1 MPEMAFTDCVFF
13 MSFLKEHRWRMK
25 DTLKGKIIKGVGGF
39 YYVNVEADESKE
51 DIIYECRAKGIFR
64 KNKEKPLPGDDV
76 ELKPLSEMLPDGYPE
91 GSIIKI
97 LERKNSIIRP
107 QVANIDQAMVVFAC
121 VYPEPNLNLLDRFLI
136 NMERQSIPTVIV
148 FNKNDLVGADKLK
161 ELTDT
166 YKNSGYKVLIINTIG
181 DLTNSLESGIEE
193 TREILLK
200 ELRGKTTVLAGPS
213 GVGKSS
219 VMKLLSPQSEVETGT
234 LSEKIGRGKNTTR
247 HTELFYLEKET
258 YLLDTPGF
266 STIYIQGM
274 QPEELRDYY
283 NEFLEYSSECK
294 FNTCRHVSEPGCAVK
309 RAVEEGKINRTRYE
323 NYLQLF
329 SELKS
334 GKY

>member
-1 MPEMAFTDCVFF
+1 
-13 MSFLKEHRWRMK
+13 MK

-148 FNKNDLVGADKLK
+148 FNKNDLVGPEKIM
-161 ELTDT
+161 ELRRT
-166 YKNSGYKVLIINTIG
+166 YENSGYKVLSINTIG
-181 DLTNSLESGIEE
+181 DLTNSLESGIED

>member
-1 MPEMAFTDCVFF
+1 
-13 MSFLKEHRWRMK
+13 MK

-148 FNKNDLVGADKLK
+148 FNKNDLVGAEKLM

-166 YKNSGYKVLIINTIG
+166 YKNSGYKVLTINTIG
-181 DLTNSLESGIEE
+181 NLTNFLKFGIED

-309 RAVEEGKINRTRYE
+309 RAVEEGIINRTRYE

>member
-1 MPEMAFTDCVFF
+1 
-13 MSFLKEHRWRMK
+13 MK

-161 ELTDT
+161 ELIDT
-166 YKNSGYKVLIINTIG
+166 YKNSGYKVLTINTIG

>member
-1 MPEMAFTDCVFF
+1 MPEMAFTGCVFF

-166 YKNSGYKVLIINTIG
+166 YKNSGYKVLTINTIG

-219 VMKLLSPQSEVETGT
+219 VMKLLSPKSEVETGT

>member
-1 MPEMAFTDCVFF
+1 
-13 MSFLKEHRWRMK
+13 MK

-166 YKNSGYKVLIINTIG
+166 YKNSGYKVLTINTIG
-181 DLTNSLESGIEE
+181 NLTNSLKFGIED

>member
-1 MPEMAFTDCVFF
+1 
-13 MSFLKEHRWRMK
+13 MK

-161 ELTDT
+161 ELIDT
-166 YKNSGYKVLIINTIG
+166 YKNSGYKVLTINTIG
-181 DLTNSLESGIEE
+181 DLTNSLESGIED

>member
-1 MPEMAFTDCVFF
+1 MPEMAFTGCVFF

-148 FNKNDLVGADKLK
+148 FNKNDLVGAEKLM

-166 YKNSGYKVLIINTIG
+166 YKNSGYKVLTINTIG

>member
-1 MPEMAFTDCVFF
+1 MPEMAFTGCVFF

-148 FNKNDLVGADKLK
+148 FNKNDLVGAEKIM

-166 YKNSGYKVLIINTIG
+166 YENSGYKVLSINTIG
-181 DLTNSLESGIEE
+181 NLTNFLKFGIED

-219 VMKLLSPQSEVETGT
+219 VMKLLSPKADVETGT

>member
-1 MPEMAFTDCVFF
+1 MPEMAFTGCVFF
-13 MSFLKEHRWRMK
+13 MSFLKEHRWMMK

-148 FNKNDLVGADKLK
+148 FNKNDLVGAEKLM

-166 YKNSGYKVLIINTIG
+166 YKNSGYKVLTINTIG
-181 DLTNSLESGIEE
+181 NLTNSLKFGIED

>member
-148 FNKNDLVGADKLK
+148 FNKNDLVGPEKIM
-161 ELTDT
+161 ELRRT
-166 YKNSGYKVLIINTIG
+166 YENSGYKVLSINTIG
-181 DLTNSLESGIEE
+181 NLTNFLKFGIED

>member
-1 MPEMAFTDCVFF
+1 
-13 MSFLKEHRWRMK
+13 MK

-148 FNKNDLVGADKLK
+148 FNKNDLVGADKLN

-166 YKNSGYKVLIINTIG
+166 YKNSGYKVLTINTIG
-181 DLTNSLESGIEE
+181 DLTKASLAAAENDGDLKAENIEKEQLLEE
-193 TREILLK
+193 TRKLLLK

>member
-1 MPEMAFTDCVFF
+1 
-13 MSFLKEHRWRMK
+13 MK

-148 FNKNDLVGADKLK
+148 FNKNDLVGAEKLM

-166 YKNSGYKVLIINTIG
+166 YKNSGYKVLTINTIG

>member
-1 MPEMAFTDCVFF
+1 
-13 MSFLKEHRWRMK
+13 MK

-166 YKNSGYKVLIINTIG
+166 YKNSGYKVLTINTIG

-219 VMKLLSPQSEVETGT
+219 VMKLLSPKAEVETGT

-283 NEFLEYSSECK
+283 NEFLEYSSKCK

-309 RAVEEGKINRTRYE
+309 RAVEEGNINRTRYE

>member
-1 MPEMAFTDCVFF
+1 MPEMAFTGCVFF
-13 MSFLKEHRWRMK
+13 MSFLREHRWRMK

-148 FNKNDLVGADKLK
+148 FNKNDLVGPEKIM
-161 ELTDT
+161 ELRRT
-166 YKNSGYKVLIINTIG
+166 YENSGYKVLSINTIG
-181 DLTNSLESGIEE
+181 NLKIFFKSGIED

>member
-1 MPEMAFTDCVFF
+1 MPEMAFTGCVFF

-166 YKNSGYKVLIINTIG
+166 YKNSGYKVLTINTIG
-181 DLTNSLESGIEE
+181 DLTNSLESGIED

>member
-1 MPEMAFTDCVFF
+1 MT
-13 MSFLKEHRWRMK
+13 
-25 DTLKGKIIKGVGGF
+25 
-39 YYVNVEADESKE
+39 
-51 DIIYECRAKGIFR
+51 
-64 KNKEKPLPGDDV
+64 
-76 ELKPLSEMLPDGYPE
+76 
-91 GSIIKI
+91 
-97 LERKNSIIRP
+97 
-107 QVANIDQAMVVFAC
+107 
-121 VYPEPNLNLLDRFLI
+121 
-136 NMERQSIPTVIV
+136 
-148 FNKNDLVGADKLK
+148 
-161 ELTDT
+161 
-166 YKNSGYKVLIINTIG
+166 INTIG

-193 TREILLK
+193 TREILLN

-309 RAVEEGKINRTRYE
+309 RAVEEGKINRIRYE

>member
-1 MPEMAFTDCVFF
+1 MPEMAFTGCVFF
-13 MSFLKEHRWRMK
+13 MSFLREHRWRMK

-161 ELTDT
+161 ELIDT
-166 YKNSGYKVLIINTIG
+166 YKNSGYKVLTINTIG

-193 TREILLK
+193 TREILLN

-283 NEFLEYSSECK
+283 NEFSEYSSECK

>member
-1 MPEMAFTDCVFF
+1 MPEMAFTGCVFF

-166 YKNSGYKVLIINTIG
+166 YKNSGYKVLTINTIG

>member
-1 MPEMAFTDCVFF
+1 
-13 MSFLKEHRWRMK
+13 MK

-148 FNKNDLVGADKLK
+148 FNKNDLVGAEKLM
-161 ELTDT
+161 ELTHT
-166 YKNSGYKVLIINTIG
+166 YENSGYKVLSINTIG
-181 DLTNSLESGIEE
+181 DLTNSLESGIED

>member
-1 MPEMAFTDCVFF
+1 MPEMAFTGCVFF

-136 NMERQSIPTVIV
+136 NMEKQSIPTVIV

-166 YKNSGYKVLIINTIG
+166 YKNSGYKVLTINTIG

-219 VMKLLSPQSEVETGT
+219 VMKLLSPKSEVETGT

>member
-1 MPEMAFTDCVFF
+1 
-13 MSFLKEHRWRMK
+13 MK

-166 YKNSGYKVLIINTIG
+166 YKNSGYKVLTINTIG

>member
-1 MPEMAFTDCVFF
+1 MPEMAFTGCVFF

-39 YYVNVEADESKE
+39 YYVNVEADESKK

-166 YKNSGYKVLIINTIG
+166 YENSGYKVLSINTIG
-181 DLTNSLESGIEE
+181 NLTNFLKFGIED

>member
-1 MPEMAFTDCVFF
+1 MPEMAFTGCVFF

-161 ELTDT
+161 ELTNT
-166 YKNSGYKVLIINTIG
+166 YKNSGYKVLTINTIG

-219 VMKLLSPQSEVETGT
+219 VMKLLSPKSEVETGT